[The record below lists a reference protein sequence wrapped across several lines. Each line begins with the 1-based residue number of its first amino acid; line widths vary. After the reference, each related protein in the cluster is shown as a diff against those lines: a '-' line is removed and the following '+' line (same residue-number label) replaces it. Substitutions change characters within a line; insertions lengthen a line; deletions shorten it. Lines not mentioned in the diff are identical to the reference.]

1 MRYGF
6 TTGSCAAAAAKAA
19 AYMLLSGRQKNT
31 ITIET
36 PKGIPYTA
44 DILEITRGEK
54 AVRCAVRKDG
64 GDDPDITSGTLIFA
78 EVSLTEHKGAQATND
93 FLQGQTLQ
101 SDANDVVPVTDR
113 NTKNVN
119 EEDTRIRID
128 GGIGVGRVTK
138 PGLDQPVGN
147 AAINHVPREMITKE
161 VLEVCKLLDYRGSL
175 YVEISAPEG
184 EEIAKQTFNPR
195 LGIVG
200 GISILGTSGI
210 VEPMSNQALL
220 DTIRVELNQRRAEGF
235 DYVAVA
241 PGNYGLD
248 FMKKAYHYDLDRSVK
263 CSNFI
268 GATIDM
274 AVECGFTRML
284 LTGHIGKLIKVAG
297 GIMNTHSK
305 EGDCR
310 MELLAA
316 FAIHEGAGVDV
327 ATRILDCVATEEAV
341 RLLREAGKQ
350 QEVMDYAM
358 ERIMF
363 YLNKRAGGRMQI
375 DCIMYDNAFGE
386 LAKSKE
392 ADQWFTLLERDP
404 EPRI

>member
-1 MRYGF
+1 MRVGF

-19 AYMLLSGRQKNT
+19 AYMLLTGKKKNR

-44 DILEITRGEK
+44 QLVDIVRGEN
-54 AVRCAVRKDG
+54 AVSCAVEKDG
-64 GDDPDITSGTLIFA
+64 GDDPDITTGTLIYA
-78 EVSLTEHKGAQATND
+78 KVSCSVN
-93 FLQGQTLQ
+93 
-101 SDANDVVPVTDR
+101 SYRTDER
-113 NTKNVN
+113 TDNAC
-119 EEDTRIRID
+119 IQID
-128 GGIGVGRVTK
+128 GGVGVGRVTK

-161 VLEVCKLLDYRGSL
+161 VLEVCMLADYRGTL
-175 YVEISAPEG
+175 QVEIYVPDGAR
-184 EEIAKQTFNPR
+184 IAEKTFNPR
-195 LGIVG
+195 LGILG

-210 VEPMSNQALL
+210 VEPMSSQALL

-235 DYVAVA
+235 SYVAVA

-248 FMKKAYHYDLDRSVK
+248 FMKNTYGYDLDRSVK

-274 AVECGFTRML
+274 AVELGFEKLL

-316 FAIHEGAGVDV
+316 FAMQCGVDE
-327 ATRILDCVATEEAV
+327 DCVRDILACVTTEEAV
-341 RLLREAGKQ
+341 HILGESGRR

-358 ERIMF
+358 ERICY
-363 YLNKRAGGRMQI
+363 YLDKRAGGRMQI
-375 DCIMYDNAFGE
+375 DCVMYANDVGE
-386 LAKSKE
+386 LAKSRE
-392 ADQWFTLLERDP
+392 AEKWFTLLAQEQVQQ
-404 EPRI
+404 I